1 MTYGSQTWSL
11 SNIEKSSRPTCQC
24 ANERRFYHVLF
35 NLQVEK
41 FNTNKGLSTELLN
54 STQEL
59 LTTRNNIQRLMKK
72 CVGLATQLES
82 AVAAGAGRLKQP
94 AILDAR

>member
-1 MTYGSQTWSL
+1 MTL
-11 SNIEKSSRPTCQC
+11 
-24 ANERRFYHVLF
+24 HVLNPLPHRTLTHSLLF
-35 NLQVEK
+35 YYQVEK

-72 CVGLATQLES
+72 CVGLAQQLEA
-82 AVAAGAGRLKQP
+82 AVAAGAARLNQP
-94 AILDAR
+94 SILHPR